1 MAETPLKI
9 GIVMDPIQS
18 ITPYKD
24 SSLAMLLE
32 AERRNAEIH
41 YFEQKDLSLVSGK
54 ALGQSTLL
62 HVRDDNDDWFELGDQ
77 GTSGA
82 GRPRRNPDAQGSARS
97 TWSTSTRRTFSIAP
111 QDEGPCRQCAAGA
124 S

>member
-9 GIVMDPIQS
+9 GIVMDPIES

-54 ALGQSTLL
+54 ALGLSLI
-62 HVRDDNDDWFELGDQ
+62 H
-77 GTSGA
+77 
-82 GRPRRNPDAQGSARS
+82 
-97 TWSTSTRRTFSIAP
+97 I
-111 QDEGPCRQCAAGA
+111 
-124 S
+124 